1 FLDGFHIS
9 GSAELERWVD
19 GERAALHA
27 QYVAALEALA
37 REAAAAED
45 HAAAVR
51 EWRRLAAAE
60 PLSSRVALGLMQ
72 ALAAAG
78 DRAGALQAA
87 AVHAALVRDELDA
100 APDPAVLAYAAEL
113 RREPESSSIT
123 AAAPAGARAAPTGDG
138 AAHAA
143 TPQHGD
149 PARARDAAA
158 TSSPTAAADAS
169 RPRPKRAWLWA
180 AATLAA
186 ATILAGWTL
195 LARRGSSADP
205 APARVAVAPFENE
218 TPDAS
223 LEPLGRMAADWITEG
238 LVRTGLVQVIEPGAA
253 TRAAA
258 SVVSGR
264 IYLAGDTVWFQ

>member
-1 FLDGFHIS
+1 RRALGADAIVSGATTVALDHRIVGSDVVDFTRAFEAGAMRDAADVYAGPFLDGFHIS

-27 QYVAALEALA
+27 QYVAALEVLA

-100 APDPAVLAYAAEL
+100 APDPAVLAYAEEL
-113 RREPESSSIT
+113 RREPE
-123 AAAPAGARAAPTGDG
+123 
-138 AAHAA
+138 
-143 TPQHGD
+143 
-149 PARARDAAA
+149 
-158 TSSPTAAADAS
+158 
-169 RPRPKRAWLWA
+169 
-180 AATLAA
+180 
-186 ATILAGWTL
+186 
-195 LARRGSSADP
+195 
-205 APARVAVAPFENE
+205 
-218 TPDAS
+218 
-223 LEPLGRMAADWITEG
+223 
-238 LVRTGLVQVIEPGAA
+238 
-253 TRAAA
+253 
-258 SVVSGR
+258 
-264 IYLAGDTVWFQ
+264 